1 MQKYYKEINESMKKI
16 EAEFLKLETLIIL
29 SNKEDDIIEAEKIK
43 LDVIE
48 GRYKKNDNTQQ
59 RKRD

>member
-29 SNKEDDIIEAEKIK
+29 SNKEDDIIEAEKNK
-43 LDVIE
+43 A
-48 GRYKKNDNTQQ
+48 
-59 RKRD
+59 

>member
-29 SNKEDDIIEAEKIK
+29 SNKEDDMIEAEKIK

>member
-59 RKRD
+59 GKRD